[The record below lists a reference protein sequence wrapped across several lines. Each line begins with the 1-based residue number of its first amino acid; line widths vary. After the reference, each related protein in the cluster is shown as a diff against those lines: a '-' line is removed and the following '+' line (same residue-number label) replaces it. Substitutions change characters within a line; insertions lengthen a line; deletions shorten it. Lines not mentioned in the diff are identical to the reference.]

1 MKAEIQAM
9 PTAAADSACGLVP
22 DTPQLR
28 ADPPPSPQANGRPAN
43 QITWVTRRRLIQG
56 LAKMGTAWSGVLD
69 DVEFLSRLYD
79 LDALPSTDR
88 RFNSARADIHM
99 HRVTNPTDWDE
110 DWIYYD
116 SRFGLADSDDA
127 LIRFLAET
135 LHPVA
140 RTDLTEVEELHA
152 FLNSVLIHDGYE
164 IVQTGSISGAPVF
177 TGHRIGSGVRGP
189 MKNLIFAAVGPK
201 PEIVLDDAVNNDLR
215 IVRNEEYCLVYDRPL
230 AGHGLLWSELA
241 DWWADREHLADQP
254 KRAVWL
260 SLHQRLRGSID
271 ASNGAELRI
280 FDAYARRYAAHG
292 ADIPALLPQVYLHY
306 DPYTKAHY
314 QPRASTPL
322 QRQRM
327 DFLLLLPHNA
337 RAVIECDGKQHYADD
352 DGKASP
358 RRYAAMMA
366 EDRDLR
372 LKGYEVYRFGGA
384 ELPDTP
390 AARQLLE
397 TFFNRLAER

>member
-1 MKAEIQAM
+1 LPDM
-9 PTAAADSACGLVP
+9 P
-22 DTPQLR
+22 
-28 ADPPPSPQANGRPAN
+28 PQALAVPSSPLQAAGHPAG
-43 QITWVTRRRLIQG
+43 QITGVTRRRLIQG
-56 LAKMGTAWSGVLD
+56 LAEMGIVWSGVLD
-69 DVEFLSRLYD
+69 DVEFLGRLYD

-88 RFNSARADIHM
+88 RYDSAAGDIFM
-99 HRVTNPTDWDE
+99 HRVMNPMDWDE
-110 DWIYYD
+110 DWIFHD
-116 SRFGLADSDDA
+116 SRFGLADTDDA
-127 LIRFLAET
+127 LVRFLAEM
-135 LHPVA
+135 LHPVV
-140 RTDLTEVEELHA
+140 RMDLAEVEELRA

-164 IVQTGSISGAPVF
+164 VVQTGAISGAPVF
-177 TGHRIGSGVRGP
+177 AGRRIGSGVRGS
-189 MKNLIFAAVGPK
+189 MKNLIFAAIGPK

-215 IVRNEEYCLVYDRPL
+215 IVRNEESCLVYDRPL

-241 DWWADREHLADQP
+241 DWWADREHMTDQP

-260 SLHQRLRGSID
+260 SLHQRLRKSID
-271 ASNGAELRI
+271 ARNGAELRI
-280 FDAYARRYAAHG
+280 FDAYAKRYAVHG
-292 ADIPALLPQVYLHY
+292 AEIPALLPQVYLHY

-314 QPRASTPL
+314 RPRASTPL

-327 DFLLLLPHNA
+327 DFLLLLAHNA

-384 ELPDTP
+384 ELTDTP
-390 AARQLLE
+390 AAAQLLE
-397 TFFNRLAER
+397 TFFNRLAERYAA